1 MQDYIKRHLEDKI
14 DEAYVV
20 APVPE
25 PYALRQN
32 VQVLSIA
39 DFIRTFRG

>member
-1 MQDYIKRHLEDKI
+1 MHSFIERHLEDKI
-14 DEAYVV
+14 I

-25 PYALRQN
+25 PYPLWKN

-39 DFIRTFRG
+39 DFIRVFSG